1 MTGLIQRK
9 QLAQCW
15 LIDLNNSNSG
25 VLKIGNLVA
34 QSQTDLISNLGQRQV
49 IAREG
54 PSDDGDR
61 TSQHALDRVIGQRL
75 RVTCPFNSHRVRT
88 DNVAPQNRRTSA
100 TRTIRLD
107 PAVLRRSETFK
118 LFSKVLNHIVT
129 LCFTVDQNIQ
139 TKVFLKAN
147 H

>member
-9 QLAQCW
+9 QLTQCW
-15 LIDLNNSNSG
+15 LIDLNDSNPG
-25 VLKIGNLVA
+25 ILKISNLVA
-34 QSQTDLISNLGQRQV
+34 QSQTDLIGNLGQRQI

-75 RVTCPFNSHRVRT
+75 RITCPFNSHRVRT
-88 DNVAPQNRRTSA
+88 DNVAPQNRRTGA

-107 PAVLRRSETFK
+107 PTILRRSETFK
-118 LFSKVLNHIVT
+118 LFSKVLNHIVA
-129 LCFTVDQNIQ
+129 LCFTVD
-139 TKVFLKAN
+139 
-147 H
+147 

>member
-9 QLAQCW
+9 ELAQCW
-15 LIDLNNSNSG
+15 LIDLDNSNSG
-25 VLKIGNLVA
+25 VLKIGDLVA
-34 QSQTDLISNLGQRQV
+34 QSQTDLISNLGQRQI

-54 PSDDGDR
+54 PGDDGDR
-61 TSQHALDRVIGQRL
+61 TSQHALNRVIGQRL

-88 DNVAPQNRRTSA
+88 DNVAPQNRRTGA

-129 LCFTVDQNIQ
+129 LCFTVNQNIQ
-139 TKVFLKAN
+139 TKVLLEAN